1 MQLFIKKVGS
11 GNSISI
17 IYNEEMNNI
26 IKIVTSLEES
36 GLSIKSVCKAIK
48 NEVKEQKG
56 AFLGMLLGTLG
67 TSLSRNLST
76 DKGAIAT
83 SQGQSKIR
91 ADECA
96 FRSSEVTLRAG
107 QSV

>member
-1 MQLFIKKVGS
+1 MQVFIKKVGS

-36 GLSIKSVCKAIK
+36 GLSIKSVSKAIK
-48 NEVKEQKG
+48 NEAKEQKG
-56 AFLGMLLGTLG
+56 VLLGTLG
-67 TSLSRNLST
+67 ASLSRNLST

-107 QSV
+107 QGA

>member
-1 MQLFIKKVGS
+1 MQLFKKNVGS
-11 GNSISI
+11 GNSILV

-36 GLSIKSVCKAIK
+36 GLSIKSVSKAIK
-48 NEVKEQKG
+48 NEAKEQKG
-56 AFLGMLLGTLG
+56 AFIGMLLGTFG
-67 TSLSRNLST
+67 ASLSGNLST

-107 QSV
+107 QGA

>member
-1 MQLFIKKVGS
+1 
-11 GNSISI
+11 
-17 IYNEEMNNI
+17 MNNI

-36 GLSIKSVCKAIK
+36 GLSIKSVSKAIK
-48 NEVKEQKG
+48 NEAKEQKG
-56 AFLGMLLGTLG
+56 AFIGMLLGTLG
-67 TSLSRNLST
+67 ASLSGNLST

-96 FRSSEVTLRAG
+96 FRCSEVTLRAG
-107 QSV
+107 RVFNAASSF

>member
-11 GNSISI
+11 GNSILI

-26 IKIVTSLEES
+26 IKVVMSLEES
-36 GLSIKSVCKAIK
+36 GFSIKSVSKASK

-56 AFLGMLLGTLG
+56 AFLGMLLGILG
-67 TSLSRNLST
+67 ASLSGNLST
-76 DKGAIAT
+76 DKGEIAT

-96 FRSSEVTLRAG
+96 IRSSEVTLRAG
-107 QSV
+107 QGV

>member
-48 NEVKEQKG
+48 NEAKE
-56 AFLGMLLGTLG
+56 
-67 TSLSRNLST
+67 
-76 DKGAIAT
+76 
-83 SQGQSKIR
+83 
-91 ADECA
+91 
-96 FRSSEVTLRAG
+96 
-107 QSV
+107 